1 MDYIYKNIEE
11 YNPNKKRK
19 MLLIFDDVN
28 TYMLTNKKFNP
39 VVTELFIRGRKSNI
53 SLVSFDEILFCCTK
67 KSYTKFH
74 ALFYYKI
81 FKQRELQQTAYNHS
95 SDIDFKDFMN
105 LYKKCNAK
113 QYPFLVIN
121 VTLGSDNPSCFRKS
135 PLERKNTTTNTDNL
149 W

>member
-19 MLLIFDDVN
+19 MLLIFDDAN

-53 SLVSFDEILFCCTK
+53 SLVSFYEILFCCTK

-74 ALFYYKI
+74 ALFYYEN
-81 FKQRELQQTAYNHS
+81 FKQRELQQIAFNHS

-105 LYKKCNAK
+105 LYKKCMQNHI
-113 QYPFLVIN
+113 L
-121 VTLGSDNPSCFRKS
+121 L
-135 PLERKNTTTNTDNL
+135 
-149 W
+149 